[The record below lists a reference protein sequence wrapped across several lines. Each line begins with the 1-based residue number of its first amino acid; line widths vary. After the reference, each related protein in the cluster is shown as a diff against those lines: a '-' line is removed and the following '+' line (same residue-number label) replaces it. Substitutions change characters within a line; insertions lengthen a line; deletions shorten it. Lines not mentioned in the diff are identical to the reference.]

1 MIFKDE
7 VRNVDELVA
16 NLIDIDSL
24 KKIKVAVVCFIFNKQ
39 GQVILNR
46 RGPGARDDV
55 GKLQAVGGS
64 VNKSDTDFLSALK
77 REVLEETG
85 NNNINIDKFIGTYH
99 DRKMD
104 NETKEIVDW
113 IILGYIGILES
124 GSLINIEEN
133 RSVDFEIFNLNDIN
147 PEELSVSTYEFIK
160 EIKRMKWKSY
170 L

>member
-160 EIKRMKWKSY
+160 EIKRMK
-170 L
+170 

>member
-16 NLIDIDSL
+16 KLIDSDSL

-64 VNKSDTDFLSALK
+64 VNKSDADFLSALK
-77 REVLEETG
+77 RENILKRYKDKIIKVRNLPLIDDKSVVLASNFKDLLSIQKET
-85 NNNINIDKFIGTYH
+85 NKPINYLDIKNRYEATFVI
-99 DRKMD
+99 M
-104 NETKEIVDW
+104 V
-113 IILGYIGILES
+113 
-124 GSLINIEEN
+124 EN
-133 RSVDFEIFNLNDIN
+133 
-147 PEELSVSTYEFIK
+147 VSYVYK
-160 EIKRMKWKSY
+160 LK
-170 L
+170 

>member
-16 NLIDIDSL
+16 KLIDIDSL

-64 VNKSDTDFLSALK
+64 VNKSDADFLSALK
-77 REVLEETG
+77 REILEETD
-85 NNNINIDKFIGTYH
+85 NNDIRISKFIGAYH

-113 IILGYIGILES
+113 IILGYVGILES
-124 GSLINIEEN
+124 GSLINVEKN
-133 RSVDFEIFNLNDIN
+133 RSIDFETFNLNDIN
-147 PEELSVSTYEFIK
+147 PEELSLSTYEFIK
-160 EIKRMKWKSY
+160 EIKRMK
-170 L
+170 

>member
-16 NLIDIDSL
+16 KLIDIDSL

-64 VNKSDTDFLSALK
+64 VNKSDVDFLSALK
-77 REVLEETG
+77 REILEETG
-85 NNNINIDKFIGTYH
+85 NNDIRISKFIGAYH

-104 NETKEIVDW
+104 NETKEVVDW

-124 GSLINIEEN
+124 GSLINVEKN
-133 RSVDFEIFNLNDIN
+133 RSVDFETFNLNDIN
-147 PEELSVSTYEFIK
+147 PEELSLSTYEFIK
-160 EIKRMKWKSY
+160 EIKRMK
-170 L
+170 

>member
-1 MIFKDE
+1 MKSTGI
-7 VRNVDELVA
+7 VRKVDELVA
-16 NLIDIDSL
+16 KLIDFDSL

-64 VNKSDTDFLSALK
+64 VNKSDADFLSALK
-77 REVLEETG
+77 REILEETG
-85 NNNINIDKFIGTYH
+85 NNDIKISKFIGAYH

-104 NETKEIVDW
+104 NETKEVVDW

-124 GSLINIEEN
+124 GSLINVEKN
-133 RSVDFEIFNLNDIN
+133 RSIDFETFNLNDIN
-147 PEELSVSTYEFIK
+147 PEELSLSTYEFIK
-160 EIKRMKWKSY
+160 EIKRMK
-170 L
+170 

>member
-16 NLIDIDSL
+16 KLIDIDSL

-64 VNKSDTDFLSALK
+64 VNKSDVDFLSALK
-77 REVLEETG
+77 REILEETG
-85 NNNINIDKFIGTYH
+85 NNDIKISKFIGAYH

-104 NETKEIVDW
+104 NETKEVVDW

-124 GSLINIEEN
+124 GSLINVEKN
-133 RSVDFEIFNLNDIN
+133 RSIDFETFNLNDIN
-147 PEELSVSTYEFIK
+147 PEELSLSTYEFIK
-160 EIKRMKWKSY
+160 EIKRMK
-170 L
+170 

>member
-16 NLIDIDSL
+16 KLMSIDSL

-64 VNKSDTDFLSALK
+64 VNKSDVDFLSALK

-85 NNNINIDKFIGTYH
+85 NNNIKIDKFIGAYH

-124 GSLINIEEN
+124 GSLINVEEN
-133 RSVDFEIFNLNDIN
+133 RSVDFETFNLNDIN

-160 EIKRMKWKSY
+160 EIKRMK
-170 L
+170 

>member
-16 NLIDIDSL
+16 KLIDIDSL

-64 VNKSDTDFLSALK
+64 VNKSDADFLSALK
-77 REVLEETG
+77 REILEETG
-85 NNNINIDKFIGTYH
+85 NNDIKISKFIGAYH

-104 NETKEIVDW
+104 NETKEVVDW

-124 GSLINIEEN
+124 GSLINVEKN
-133 RSVDFEIFNLNDIN
+133 RSVDFETFSLNDIN
-147 PEELSVSTYEFIK
+147 PEELSLSTYEFIK
-160 EIKRMKWKSY
+160 EIKRMK
-170 L
+170 

>member
-16 NLIDIDSL
+16 KLIDIDSL

-64 VNKSDTDFLSALK
+64 VNKSDADFLSALK
-77 REVLEETG
+77 REILEETG
-85 NNNINIDKFIGTYH
+85 NNDIKISKFIGAYH
-99 DRKMD
+99 DRKID
-104 NETKEIVDW
+104 NETKEVVDW

-124 GSLINIEEN
+124 GSLINVEKS
-133 RSVDFEIFNLNDIN
+133 RSIDFETFNINDIN
-147 PEELSVSTYEFIK
+147 PEELSLSTYEFIK
-160 EIKRMKWKSY
+160 EIKRMK
-170 L
+170 

>member
-16 NLIDIDSL
+16 KLIDIDSL

-64 VNKSDTDFLSALK
+64 VNKSDADFLSALK
-77 REVLEETG
+77 REILEETG
-85 NNNINIDKFIGTYH
+85 NNNIKISKFIGAYH

-124 GSLINIEEN
+124 GSLINVEKN
-133 RSVDFEIFNLNDIN
+133 RSVDFETFNLNDIN
-147 PEELSVSTYEFIK
+147 PEELSLSTYEFIK
-160 EIKRMKWKSY
+160 EIKRMK
-170 L
+170 

>member
-16 NLIDIDSL
+16 KLISIDSL

-64 VNKSDTDFLSALK
+64 VNKNDVDFLSALK
-77 REVLEETG
+77 REILEETR
-85 NNNINIDKFIGTYH
+85 NNNIKIDKFIGAYH
-99 DRKMD
+99 DRKID

-124 GSLINIEEN
+124 GSLINVEEN
-133 RSVDFEIFNLNDIN
+133 RSVDFETFNLNDIN
-147 PEELSVSTYEFIK
+147 PDELSVSTYEFIK
-160 EIKRMKWKSY
+160 EIKRMK
-170 L
+170 

>member
-16 NLIDIDSL
+16 KLIDIDSL

-64 VNKSDTDFLSALK
+64 VNKSDADFLSALK
-77 REVLEETG
+77 REILEETG
-85 NNNINIDKFIGTYH
+85 NNDIKISKFIGAYH

-113 IILGYIGILES
+113 IILGYVGILES
-124 GSLINIEEN
+124 GSLINVEKN
-133 RSVDFEIFNLNDIN
+133 RSVDFETFSLNDIN
-147 PEELSVSTYEFIK
+147 PEELSLSTYEFIK
-160 EIKRMKWKSY
+160 EIKRMK
-170 L
+170 

>member
-16 NLIDIDSL
+16 KLISIDSL

-64 VNKSDTDFLSALK
+64 VNKSDVDFLSALK
-77 REVLEETG
+77 REILEETR
-85 NNNINIDKFIGTYH
+85 NNNIKIDKFIGAYH

-124 GSLINIEEN
+124 GSLINVEEN
-133 RSVDFEIFNLNDIN
+133 RSVDFETFNLNDIN
-147 PEELSVSTYEFIK
+147 PDELSVSTYEFIK
-160 EIKRMKWKSY
+160 EIKRMK
-170 L
+170 

>member
-16 NLIDIDSL
+16 KLIDIDSL

-64 VNKSDTDFLSALK
+64 VNKSDVEFLSALK

-85 NNNINIDKFIGTYH
+85 NNDIKIGKFIGAYH

-124 GSLINIEEN
+124 GSLINVEEN
-133 RSVDFEIFNLNDIN
+133 RSVDFETFNLNDIN

-160 EIKRMKWKSY
+160 EIKRMK
-170 L
+170 

>member
-16 NLIDIDSL
+16 KLISIDSL

-64 VNKSDTDFLSALK
+64 VNKNDVDFLSALK
-77 REVLEETG
+77 REILEETR
-85 NNNINIDKFIGTYH
+85 NNNIKIDKFIGAYH

-124 GSLINIEEN
+124 GSLINVEEN
-133 RSVDFEIFNLNDIN
+133 RSVDFETFNLNDIN
-147 PEELSVSTYEFIK
+147 PDELSVSTYEFIK
-160 EIKRMKWKSY
+160 EIKRMK
-170 L
+170 

>member
-16 NLIDIDSL
+16 KLIDIDSL

-64 VNKSDTDFLSALK
+64 VNKSDVDFLSALK
-77 REVLEETG
+77 REILEETG
-85 NNNINIDKFIGTYH
+85 NNDIKISKFIGAYH

-104 NETKEIVDW
+104 NEIKEIVDW

-124 GSLINIEEN
+124 GSLINVEKN
-133 RSVDFEIFNLNDIN
+133 RSIDFETFNLNDIN
-147 PEELSVSTYEFIK
+147 PEELSLSTYEFIK
-160 EIKRMKWKSY
+160 EIKRMK
-170 L
+170 

>member
-16 NLIDIDSL
+16 KLIDIDSL

-64 VNKSDTDFLSALK
+64 VNKSDADFLSALK
-77 REVLEETG
+77 REILEETG
-85 NNNINIDKFIGTYH
+85 NNDIKISKFIGAYH
-99 DRKMD
+99 DRKID
-104 NETKEIVDW
+104 NETKEVVDW

-124 GSLINIEEN
+124 GSLINVEKN
-133 RSVDFEIFNLNDIN
+133 RSIDFETFNLNDIN
-147 PEELSVSTYEFIK
+147 PEELSLSTYEFIK
-160 EIKRMKWKSY
+160 EIKRMK
-170 L
+170 

>member
-16 NLIDIDSL
+16 KLISIDSL

-64 VNKSDTDFLSALK
+64 VNKNDVDFLSALK
-77 REVLEETG
+77 REILEETR
-85 NNNINIDKFIGTYH
+85 NNNIKIDKFIGAYH

-124 GSLINIEEN
+124 GSLINVEEN
-133 RSVDFEIFNLNDIN
+133 RSVDFETLNLNDIN
-147 PEELSVSTYEFIK
+147 PDELSVSTYEFIK
-160 EIKRMKWKSY
+160 EIKRMK
-170 L
+170 

>member
-16 NLIDIDSL
+16 KLIDIDSL

-64 VNKSDTDFLSALK
+64 VNKSDADFLSALK
-77 REVLEETG
+77 REILEETG
-85 NNNINIDKFIGTYH
+85 NNDIKISKFIGAYH

-104 NETKEIVDW
+104 NETKEVVDW

-124 GSLINIEEN
+124 GSLINVEKN
-133 RSVDFEIFNLNDIN
+133 RSIDFETFNLNDIN
-147 PEELSVSTYEFIK
+147 PEELSLSTYEFIK

>member
-16 NLIDIDSL
+16 KLIDIDSL

-64 VNKSDTDFLSALK
+64 VNKSDADFLSALK
-77 REVLEETG
+77 REILEETG
-85 NNNINIDKFIGTYH
+85 NNDIKISKFIGAYH

-104 NETKEIVDW
+104 NETKEVVDW
-113 IILGYIGILES
+113 IILGYVGILES
-124 GSLINIEEN
+124 GSLINVEKN
-133 RSVDFEIFNLNDIN
+133 RSVDFETFNINDIN
-147 PEELSVSTYEFIK
+147 PEELSLSTYEFIK
-160 EIKRMKWKSY
+160 EIKRMK
-170 L
+170 

>member
-16 NLIDIDSL
+16 KLIDIDSL

-64 VNKSDTDFLSALK
+64 VNKSDADFLSALK
-77 REVLEETG
+77 REILEETG
-85 NNNINIDKFIGTYH
+85 NNDIKISKFIGAYH
-99 DRKMD
+99 DRKID
-104 NETKEIVDW
+104 NETKEVVDW

-124 GSLINIEEN
+124 GSLINVEEN
-133 RSVDFEIFNLNDIN
+133 RSVDFETFNLNDIN
-147 PEELSVSTYEFIK
+147 PEELSLSTYEFIK
-160 EIKRMKWKSY
+160 EIKRMK
-170 L
+170 

>member
-16 NLIDIDSL
+16 KLIDIDSL
-24 KKIKVAVVCFIFNKQ
+24 KKIKVAVICFIFNKQ
-39 GQVILNR
+39 CQVILNR

-64 VNKSDTDFLSALK
+64 VNKSDADFLSALK

-85 NNNINIDKFIGTYH
+85 NNNIKIDKFIGAYH

-113 IILGYIGILES
+113 IILGYVGILES
-124 GSLINIEEN
+124 GSLINVEKN
-133 RSVDFEIFNLNDIN
+133 RSVDFETFSLNDIN
-147 PEELSVSTYEFIK
+147 PEELSLSTYEFIK
-160 EIKRMKWKSY
+160 EIKRMK
-170 L
+170 

>member
-16 NLIDIDSL
+16 KLIDIDSL

-64 VNKSDTDFLSALK
+64 VNKSDADFLSALK
-77 REVLEETG
+77 REILEETD
-85 NNNINIDKFIGTYH
+85 NNDIKISKFIGAYH

-124 GSLINIEEN
+124 GSLINVEKN
-133 RSVDFEIFNLNDIN
+133 RSIDFETFNLNDIN
-147 PEELSVSTYEFIK
+147 PEELSLSTYEFIK
-160 EIKRMKWKSY
+160 EIKRMK
-170 L
+170 

>member
-16 NLIDIDSL
+16 KLIDIDSL

-64 VNKSDTDFLSALK
+64 VNKSDADFLSALK

-85 NNNINIDKFIGTYH
+85 NNNIKIDKFIGAYH

-124 GSLINIEEN
+124 GSLINVEEN
-133 RSVDFEIFNLNDIN
+133 RSIDFETFNLNDIN

-160 EIKRMKWKSY
+160 EIKRMK
-170 L
+170 

>member
-7 VRNVDELVA
+7 VKNVDELVA
-16 NLIDIDSL
+16 KLIDIDSL

-64 VNKSDTDFLSALK
+64 VNKSDADFLSALK
-77 REVLEETG
+77 REILEETG
-85 NNNINIDKFIGTYH
+85 NNNIKISKFIGAYH

-124 GSLINIEEN
+124 GSLINVEKN
-133 RSVDFEIFNLNDIN
+133 RSIDFETFNLNDIN
-147 PEELSVSTYEFIK
+147 PEELSLSTYEFIK
-160 EIKRMKWKSY
+160 EIKRMK
-170 L
+170 

>member
-16 NLIDIDSL
+16 KLIDIDSL

-64 VNKSDTDFLSALK
+64 VNKSDVDFLSALK
-77 REVLEETG
+77 REILEETG
-85 NNNINIDKFIGTYH
+85 NNDIKISKFIGAYH

-124 GSLINIEEN
+124 GSLINVEKN
-133 RSVDFEIFNLNDIN
+133 RSIDFETFNLNDIN

-160 EIKRMKWKSY
+160 EIKRMK
-170 L
+170 

>member
-16 NLIDIDSL
+16 KLIDIDSL

-64 VNKSDTDFLSALK
+64 VNKSDADFLSALK
-77 REVLEETG
+77 REILEETG
-85 NNNINIDKFIGTYH
+85 NNDIKISKFIGAYH

-104 NETKEIVDW
+104 NETKEVVDW

-124 GSLINIEEN
+124 GSLINVEKN
-133 RSVDFEIFNLNDIN
+133 RSIDFETFNLNDIN
-147 PEELSVSTYEFIK
+147 PEELSLSTYEFIK
-160 EIKRMKWKSY
+160 EIKRMK
-170 L
+170 

>member
-16 NLIDIDSL
+16 KLIDIDSL

-64 VNKSDTDFLSALK
+64 VNKSDADFLSALK
-77 REVLEETG
+77 REILEETD
-85 NNNINIDKFIGTYH
+85 NNDIKISKFIGAYH

-104 NETKEIVDW
+104 NETKEVVDW

-124 GSLINIEEN
+124 GSLINVEKN
-133 RSVDFEIFNLNDIN
+133 RSVDFETFSLNDIN
-147 PEELSVSTYEFIK
+147 PEELSLSTYEFIK
-160 EIKRMKWKSY
+160 EIKRMK
-170 L
+170 

>member
-16 NLIDIDSL
+16 KLIDIDSL

-64 VNKSDTDFLSALK
+64 VNKSDADFLSALK
-77 REVLEETG
+77 REILEETG
-85 NNNINIDKFIGTYH
+85 NNDIKISKFIGAYH

-104 NETKEIVDW
+104 NETKEVVDW
-113 IILGYIGILES
+113 IILGYVGILES
-124 GSLINIEEN
+124 GSLINVEKN
-133 RSVDFEIFNLNDIN
+133 RSVDFETFNLNDIN
-147 PEELSVSTYEFIK
+147 PEELSISTYEFIK
-160 EIKRMKWKSY
+160 EIKRMK
-170 L
+170 

>member
-16 NLIDIDSL
+16 KLIDSDSL

-64 VNKSDTDFLSALK
+64 VNKSDADFLSALK
-77 REVLEETG
+77 REILEETG
-85 NNNINIDKFIGTYH
+85 NNDIKISKFIGAYH

-104 NETKEIVDW
+104 NETKEVVDW

-124 GSLINIEEN
+124 GSLINVEKN
-133 RSVDFEIFNLNDIN
+133 RSIDFETFNLNDIN
-147 PEELSVSTYEFIK
+147 PEELSLSTYEFIK
-160 EIKRMKWKSY
+160 EIKRMK
-170 L
+170 

>member
-7 VRNVDELVA
+7 VKNVDELVA
-16 NLIDIDSL
+16 KLIDIDSL

-64 VNKSDTDFLSALK
+64 VNKSDADFLSALK
-77 REVLEETG
+77 REILEETG
-85 NNNINIDKFIGTYH
+85 NNDIKISKFIGAYH

-104 NETKEIVDW
+104 NETKEVVDW

-124 GSLINIEEN
+124 GSLINVEKN
-133 RSVDFEIFNLNDIN
+133 RSIDFETFNLNDIN
-147 PEELSVSTYEFIK
+147 PEELSLSTYEFIK
-160 EIKRMKWKSY
+160 EIKRMK
-170 L
+170 

>member
-16 NLIDIDSL
+16 KLISIDSL
-24 KKIKVAVVCFIFNKQ
+24 KKIKVAVVCFIFNKH

-64 VNKSDTDFLSALK
+64 VNKNDVDFLSALK
-77 REVLEETG
+77 REILEETR
-85 NNNINIDKFIGTYH
+85 NNNIKIDKFIGAYH

-124 GSLINIEEN
+124 GSLINVEEN
-133 RSVDFEIFNLNDIN
+133 RSVDFETFNLNDIN
-147 PEELSVSTYEFIK
+147 QDELSVSTYEFIK
-160 EIKRMKWKSY
+160 EIKRMK
-170 L
+170 

>member
-16 NLIDIDSL
+16 KLISIDSL

-55 GKLQAVGGS
+55 GKLQAVSGS
-64 VNKSDTDFLSALK
+64 VNKSDVDFLSALK
-77 REVLEETG
+77 REILEETR
-85 NNNINIDKFIGTYH
+85 NNNIKIDKFIGAYH

-124 GSLINIEEN
+124 GSLINVEEN
-133 RSVDFEIFNLNDIN
+133 RSVDFETFNLNDIN
-147 PEELSVSTYEFIK
+147 PDELSVSTYEFIK
-160 EIKRMKWKSY
+160 EIKRMK
-170 L
+170 

>member
-16 NLIDIDSL
+16 KLIDIDSL

-85 NNNINIDKFIGTYH
+85 NNNIKFGKFIGAYH

-104 NETKEIVDW
+104 NETKEMVDW

-124 GSLINIEEN
+124 GSLINVEEN
-133 RSVDFEIFNLNDIN
+133 RSVDFETFNLNDIN
-147 PEELSVSTYEFIK
+147 PDELSVSTYEFIK
-160 EIKRMKWKSY
+160 EIKRMK
-170 L
+170 

>member
-16 NLIDIDSL
+16 KLIDIDSL

-64 VNKSDTDFLSALK
+64 VNKSDADFLSALK

-85 NNNINIDKFIGTYH
+85 NNNIKIDKFIGAYH

-113 IILGYIGILES
+113 IILGYVGILES
-124 GSLINIEEN
+124 GSLINVEKN
-133 RSVDFEIFNLNDIN
+133 RSVDFETFSLNDIN
-147 PEELSVSTYEFIK
+147 PEELSLSTYEFIK
-160 EIKRMKWKSY
+160 EIKRMK
-170 L
+170 